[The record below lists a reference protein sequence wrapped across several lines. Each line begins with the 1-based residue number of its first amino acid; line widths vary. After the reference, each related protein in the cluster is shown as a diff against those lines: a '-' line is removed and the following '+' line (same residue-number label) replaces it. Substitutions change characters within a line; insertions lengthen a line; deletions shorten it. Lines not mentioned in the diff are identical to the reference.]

1 VNRRTLLQL
10 SGAAAMLPRI
20 SLAADSAQL
29 ADLPVE
35 VAGVRLPRSDL
46 ALAAATFARQNCPD
60 FLFNHCMR
68 TFTFGVLLLQR
79 RRLSFDAD
87 TAFVAAALHDLGL
100 LQPYESAHG
109 SFEIDGADAAEKF
122 MLQRQRSAAEADRVW
137 HAVEMHDGKW
147 ALTARQGPEAMLV
160 ALGAGT
166 DVDGADP
173 EELEARQVA
182 EVVAAFPRRQFKQR
196 FTSLLISHCER
207 KPNSQ
212 HGTWL
217 EGVCRLHATGVD
229 ADSVEQRIAAADF
242 AE

>member
-1 VNRRTLLQL
+1 VNRRTLLKI
-10 SGAAAMLPRI
+10 SAAAAMLPRI
-20 SLAADSAQL
+20 SLAADSPQL
-29 ADLPVE
+29 ADLPAE

-46 ALAAATFARQNCPD
+46 ALAAATFSRQNCPD

-68 TFTFGVLLLQR
+68 TYTFGVLLLQR
-79 RRLSFDAD
+79 RRLSFDPD
-87 TAFVAAALHDLGL
+87 SAFVAAALHDLGL
-100 LQPYESAHG
+100 LPPYESAHG

-173 EELEARQVA
+173 EELEARQVT

-196 FTSLLISHCER
+196 FTSLLIAHCER

-217 EGVCRLHATGVD
+217 EGVCRLHGSGVD
-229 ADSVEQRIAAADF
+229 ADSVEQRIAAANF